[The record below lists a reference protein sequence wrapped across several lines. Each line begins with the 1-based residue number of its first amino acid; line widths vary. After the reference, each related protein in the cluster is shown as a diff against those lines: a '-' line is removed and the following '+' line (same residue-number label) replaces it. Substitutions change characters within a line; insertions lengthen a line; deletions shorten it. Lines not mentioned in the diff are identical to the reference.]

1 METRDLYPWA
11 TLDRAGEGYEDA
23 VKDEPL
29 SDEPWPKRT
38 LKERVLMHQKAT
50 LEFFGKDNWMLTSPP
65 MHERSAKLKMAIK
78 VSSRPCLNRTTPRSD
93 ASRAGKT

>member
-11 TLDRAGEGYEDA
+11 TLDRAGEGYEDE

-65 MHERSAKLKMAIK
+65 AA
-78 VSSRPCLNRTTPRSD
+78 RTECEAEDGDQGELPALFSTAQPRDRTPAVR
-93 ASRAGKT
+93 

>member
-65 MHERSAKLKMAIK
+65 MHRTECEAEDGDQGELPVLSQPHNPAIG
-78 VSSRPCLNRTTPRSD
+78 R
-93 ASRAGKT
+93 